1 MARKL
6 PPIAKEIMR
15 ILNNA
20 KTKNKDHTRK
30 SMADLFGKPAYS
42 ALASLKKKK
51 LVCVSKDGVVTLPQ
65 YHNGSPEARAERPVQ
80 GTPLDIN
87 SPETA
92 KRLSASL
99 LEIAKKEGWEMDQ
112 MAVGSVASNA
122 MAALADLVAEN
133 HRLNQV
139 INQLRGIVNNEQ

>member
-6 PPIAKEIMR
+6 SITAAEILR
-15 ILNNA
+15 LVSTRQDVN
-20 KTKNKDHTRK
+20 HTRK
-30 SMADLFGKPAYS
+30 NMADLFGKPAYS
-42 ALASLKKKK
+42 ALACLKRKK
-51 LVCVSKDGVVTLPQ
+51 LVRVTKDGTITAL
-65 YHNGSPEARAERPVQ
+65 NMSARAERPVQ